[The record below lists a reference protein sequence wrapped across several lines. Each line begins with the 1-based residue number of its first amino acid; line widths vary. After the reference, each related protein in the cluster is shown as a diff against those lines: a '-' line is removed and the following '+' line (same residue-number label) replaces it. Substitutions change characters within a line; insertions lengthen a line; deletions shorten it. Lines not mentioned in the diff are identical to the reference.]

1 MTTIKSPI
9 MSSTRIIKDSWE
21 DEEIIIIPASMN
33 TSVKEDSWD
42 FGNEEMLSSHEQET
56 PVFIDEVINDTTA
69 QVVIAKKQVISATS
83 VYKEE
88 KITEKPKQ
96 SRYFYIK
103 KVVKKNPLV
112 EIYKEKRNEDNKKKQ
127 MEAANLMKEQITVQ
141 YEKMK
146 EKNISKHGIDRP
158 SKYINRVE
166 SVKVVDSSVIDSS
179 VIDSSVIDSSVIDS
193 SVIDSSVIDSSV
205 IDSSVIKDV
214 EEELNENEIK
224 ETMNAWICN
233 HITDDDLVED
243 VEPKNVESK
252 NVEPK
257 PKKHNTM
264 SLETYTTLYRN
275 RSELFINLDTQKFPS
290 RPEKIV
296 KSRVCKSVVS
306 RTKCKN
312 GVACRYAHNID
323 ELFPCLCSYDRNCRL
338 VKTSNGRL
346 INRDISRTCN
356 FIHTAES
363 IESCRSRIKKQFEI
377 VSTPTEVIHT
387 KSSIFTPAPILPI
400 KKTGWLNTVLNKKLE
415 DIIVVPAPSP
425 DQLKEMSFRIPI
437 AALSVII
444 SIIRK
449 KGYRNVKI
457 ELY

>member
-1 MTTIKSPI
+1 MTTINSPN

-21 DEEIIIIPASMN
+21 DEDIIIIPASMN

-69 QVVIAKKQVISATS
+69 QVFDIKKQVISATS

-146 EKNISKHGIDRP
+146 EKNISKHGIERP

-166 SVKVVDSSVIDSS
+166 SVKVAEPSVIDSS
-179 VIDSSVIDSSVIDS
+179 VIDSSVIE
-193 SVIDSSVIDSSV
+193 
-205 IDSSVIKDV
+205 DV
-214 EEELNENEIK
+214 EEELSENEIK

-233 HITDDDLVED
+233 HTTDDDLVES
-243 VEPKNVESK
+243 KNVESK
-252 NVEPK
+252 NVESK

-264 SLETYTTLYRN
+264 SLETYTTLYKN

-346 INRDISRTCN
+346 INRDISRICN

-377 VSTPTEVIHT
+377 ISTPTEVIHT

-400 KKTGWLNTVLNKKLE
+400 KKTGWLSTVLNKKLE
-415 DIIVVPAPSP
+415 DIIVVPEPSP

>member
-1 MTTIKSPI
+1 MTTINSPS

-21 DEEIIIIPASMN
+21 DEDIIIIPASMN

-69 QVVIAKKQVISATS
+69 QVFDIKKQVISATS

-146 EKNISKHGIDRP
+146 EKNISKHGIERP

-166 SVKVVDSSVIDSS
+166 SVKVAEPSVIDSS

-205 IDSSVIKDV
+205 IEDV
-214 EEELNENEIK
+214 EEELSENEIK

-233 HITDDDLVED
+233 HTTDDDLVES
-243 VEPKNVESK
+243 KNVESK
-252 NVEPK
+252 NVESK

-264 SLETYTTLYRN
+264 SLETYTTLYKN

-377 VSTPTEVIHT
+377 ISTPTEVIHT

-400 KKTGWLNTVLNKKLE
+400 KKTGWLDTVLNKKLE
-415 DIIVVPAPSP
+415 DIIVVPEPSP